1 VRFSRHFTE
10 LLNVR
15 GRSATSSVGHAGIS
29 GAIIALL
36 SIAHLIFF
44 LPQKLIDIGAFQ
56 EYAAFLPLTAAPLLV
71 VAFRQRHRNRLI
83 FALGLIP
90 LIVSIRVYDEV
101 LVKLS
106 RAALDQERAHCELQL
121 SPDGKKLVIRGKRDQ
136 QSSHCIDDRAIQG
149 AAPITICSPNPWTR
163 EEVSLGEEFSP
174 VTVWHS
180 LVDDKP
186 IVVSRIKI
194 DPDHAPFSPA
204 IVQLRRFST
213 IFRHRR
219 GSIILIMEDLPGL
232 FSGATTG
239 FYQQAWVHELLLP
252 HHFWR
257 SVVGRF
263 DIRLLGRRVRIV
275 GED

>member
-1 VRFSRHFTE
+1 MSNLRV
-10 LLNVR
+10 
-15 GRSATSSVGHAGIS
+15 TS
-29 GAIIALL
+29 AIIALL
-36 SIAHLIFF
+36 SIAHLIFL
-44 LPQKLIDIGAFQ
+44 LPPKLIDIGAFQ
-56 EYAAFLPLTAAPLLV
+56 EYAAFLPFTAAPLLV
-71 VAFRQRHRNRLI
+71 VAFRKRHRNRII

-90 LIVSIRVYDEV
+90 LTVSIRVYDEV

-106 RAALDQERAHCELQL
+106 RASLDQERAQCELQL
-121 SPDGKKLVIRGKRDQ
+121 SPDAKKLLIRGKRDQ
-136 QSSHCIDDRAIQG
+136 QSSHCIEDRAIQG
-149 AAPITICSPNPWTR
+149 GALTTLCSPNPWKS
-163 EEVSLGEEFSP
+163 EEVSLGEEFTN

-186 IVVSRIKI
+186 IVVSRIKVH
-194 DPDHAPFSPA
+194 PDHAPFSPA

-219 GSIILIMEDLPGL
+219 GSIILIMEHLPGL
-232 FSGATTG
+232 FSGATIG

-257 SVVGRF
+257 SVTGRF
-263 DIRLLGRRVRIV
+263 DIRLLGRRVRVV